1 MSRQKN
7 VTVTFGDVDWAV
19 TGNALRGKR
28 VLRGTCVVSILLVAS
43 SRDLFATGT
52 FSYSKLLRRLV
63 GCTGV
68 EASFC
73 SCKEHFSHVN
83 TCRSLIV
90 SKKNVP
96 FNLQVGMCGLQV
108 QC

>member
-1 MSRQKN
+1 MVS
-7 VTVTFGDVDWAV
+7 TLTP
-19 TGNALRGKR
+19 
-28 VLRGTCVVSILLVAS
+28 VLGAS

-52 FSYSKLLRRLV
+52 FSYWNLLRRLV
-63 GCTGV
+63 RCAGV

-90 SKKNVP
+90 SKK
-96 FNLQVGMCGLQV
+96 CAI
-108 QC
+108 